1 MSTRGL
7 PCSKLQKK
15 IGQDILDISLKLEK
29 KFHDLFL
36 RQSARHLIQM
46 SIISRIQKLER
57 KIISKPGEKVVKI
70 KKLHA
75 FWFWFVSIG
84 VTDMCSITSYGF
96 MAKFRVITVRW
107 LARLA
112 GQISHWPMLHNW
124 NCKKII
130 NQIHNWSAQNRIK
143 P

>member
-1 MSTRGL
+1 MTVKNGRIKVYLKVELKSLSTRGL

-15 IGQDILDISLKLEK
+15 IGQDILDTTLDISLKLEK

-57 KIISKPGEKVVKI
+57 ISLKIISKPGEKVVKI

-75 FWFWFVSIG
+75 F
-84 VTDMCSITSYGF
+84 
-96 MAKFRVITVRW
+96 
-107 LARLA
+107 
-112 GQISHWPMLHNW
+112 
-124 NCKKII
+124 
-130 NQIHNWSAQNRIK
+130 
-143 P
+143 

>member
-1 MSTRGL
+1 MTVKNGRIKVYLKVELKSLSTRGL

-29 KFHDLFL
+29 NFHDLFL

-57 KIISKPGEKVVKI
+57 ISLKIISKPGEKVVKI

-75 FWFWFVSIG
+75 F
-84 VTDMCSITSYGF
+84 
-96 MAKFRVITVRW
+96 
-107 LARLA
+107 
-112 GQISHWPMLHNW
+112 
-124 NCKKII
+124 
-130 NQIHNWSAQNRIK
+130 
-143 P
+143 